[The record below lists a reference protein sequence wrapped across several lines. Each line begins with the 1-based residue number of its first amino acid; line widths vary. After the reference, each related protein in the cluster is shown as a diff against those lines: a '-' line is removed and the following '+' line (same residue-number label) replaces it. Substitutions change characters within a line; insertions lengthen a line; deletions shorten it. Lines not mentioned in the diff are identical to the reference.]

1 MAWEAFSS
9 RLNSPGGESRQETLL
24 AFWEEVF
31 VKTLLCPRGAAVYT
45 VGTSNNLRSKL
56 LEPFYVTGC
65 GRSGHARRS
74 PVRSRT
80 WCARFAAGGNI
91 QVIRKGIQGWIQD
104 GAISCTRALSSA
116 TESRSPSTSIFSLA
130 QPSASRACSCE
141 APYCIFAQYPR
152 GGLMTPNRLQRF
164 PIAISLTSKDAATV
178 VTGSVHTASS
188 NSSESISNFRCQGT
202 RHFTEQV
209 ARLITCDAQ
218 ILMGVPHT
226 AQ

>member
-74 PVRSRT
+74 PARSRT
-80 WCARFAAGGNI
+80 WCAHFAAGANI
-91 QVIRKGIQGWIQD
+91 QVIAPWM
-104 GAISCTRALSSA
+104 SLSF
-116 TESRSPSTSIFSLA
+116 FS
-130 QPSASRACSCE
+130 
-141 APYCIFAQYPR
+141 F
-152 GGLMTPNRLQRF
+152 RF
-164 PIAISLTSKDAATV
+164 FYLSQFL
-178 VTGSVHTASS
+178 
-188 NSSESISNFRCQGT
+188 
-202 RHFTEQV
+202 
-209 ARLITCDAQ
+209 
-218 ILMGVPHT
+218 
-226 AQ
+226 